1 MTLLPVHDTSRA
13 HALDRDVVDER
24 LSRREA
30 LRRASL
36 LGLSA
41 TALAGCSSVSPAR
54 AALALAALQERA
66 PLRGGTVRVGVPG
79 SAASFDPA
87 TETILEAIWAM
98 EHIYSSLVRTTPE
111 MELEPDL
118 ALSWASNERG
128 DEWVFTLREGVTF
141 QDGSDF
147 SSDDV
152 VATFDYH
159 LDPASASQFRS
170 NITMIDGV
178 EATSPTEVV
187 FRLSSPYGEFP
198 ELMSHYQARVLP
210 ADGIDDLA
218 TNPIG
223 TGPYMLDSHVPGERT
238 VLKRYDGYFDL
249 EGQAFLDE
257 IQYLAIPEEATKMA
271 ALTSGGVELVNEV
284 QPTSLPIVQS
294 SPQVT
299 TTEIITGSHQPIVMN
314 ATQAPFDDP
323 RVRTALK
330 LAVERDGLIAVVLQ
344 GHGEPAADQVV
355 PPSDPMY
362 GDIPIP
368 GQDLERVSELLAEA
382 GHSEGLDLVLHTT
395 PGRPGMLETALTFK
409 DMAAGAGIRI
419 EVVSHPVDVY
429 WADIWKKMPFFV
441 SNWIGRPT
449 ADQMLS
455 QIYLCDASG
464 SESKWCNPTFDKLIM
479 EARATLDADQRREIL
494 TRVQQL
500 LADDGPV
507 IVPYFR
513 SYISGASSRLQGFAP
528 HPLRYLDLRRA
539 WLDGQ

>member
-1 MTLLPVHDTSRA
+1 MTLLQVNEKSRVCALSAEAHDG
-13 HALDRDVVDER
+13 R

-30 LRRASL
+30 LRRVSL

-41 TALAGCSSVSPAR
+41 TALAGLASVPPAR
-54 AALALAALQERA
+54 AAAFAALQSGD
-66 PLRGGTVRVGVPG
+66 PIRGGTVRVGVPG

-98 EHIYSSLVRTTPE
+98 EHIYSSLVRITPE

-118 ALSWASNERG
+118 ALSWESNEIG
-128 DEWVFTLREGVTF
+128 DEWTFTLREGVTF
-141 QDGSDF
+141 HDGSDF

-159 LDPASASQFRS
+159 LNPASASQFRS
-170 NITMIDGV
+170 NITMIDRV
-178 EATSPTEVV
+178 EATSPTEIV
-187 FRLSSPYGEFP
+187 FHLSSPYGEFP
-198 ELMSHYQARVLP
+198 ELMSHYQARMLP

-223 TGPYMLDSHVPGERT
+223 TGPYVLDSHVPGERT

-271 ALTSGGVELVNEV
+271 ALTSGGVDLVNEV
-284 QPTSLPIVQS
+284 QPTSLPIVQG
-294 SPQVT
+294 SPNVT
-299 TTEIITGSHQPIVMN
+299 TTEIITGSHQPIVMD
-314 ATQAPFDDP
+314 ATQVPFDDP

-344 GHGEPAADQVV
+344 GHGETAADQVV

-368 GQDLERVSELLAEA
+368 GQDLERASELLAEA
-382 GHSEGLDLVLHTT
+382 GYPDGLDLVLHTT

-409 DMAAGAGIRI
+409 DMAAGAGIQI

-464 SESKWCNPTFDKLIM
+464 SESKWCNPTFDALIM

-494 TRVQQL
+494 TQAQQL

-539 WLDGQ
+539 WLNGQ